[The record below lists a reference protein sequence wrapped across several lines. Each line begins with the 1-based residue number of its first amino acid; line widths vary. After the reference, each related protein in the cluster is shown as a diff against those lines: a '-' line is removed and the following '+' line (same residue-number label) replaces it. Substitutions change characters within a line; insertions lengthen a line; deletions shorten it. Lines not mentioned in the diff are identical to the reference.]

1 MGANGHPSFFLR
13 PLFMVHFVLMTSI
26 VKKAINAPIGHD
38 DRDPIV
44 WNPPGIFETR
54 VGDFIHGVN
63 RQFDLTIDSYAS
75 LHRWSV
81 TEIGSFWQTLFDT
94 AGLIYDGDS
103 ASAVE
108 RACLWPRPQWFP
120 NVRINYAENMLKNK
134 SDHPALIYYS
144 EHQPVQTI
152 TFSALSEQVAQ
163 LSDWMRQRGIG
174 VGDVVAG
181 LVSNCPEAVV
191 VLLAAAAVGAIWTS
205 CSPDS
210 GTQFAIDRF
219 SQTLPKLLV
228 AVDGYVYDD
237 TIFTVGD
244 KIQELRDGL
253 PTLQSMLI
261 ISRIP
266 GAVSDD
272 DLVIYESIVTSVNP
286 VPALRF
292 ERLSFSHP
300 LYILYSSGT
309 TGKPKCLVHSA
320 GGSLLQH
327 IKEHRLQCNLRP
339 LDRLMY
345 YTTTSWMMW
354 NWLVSGL
361 ASDVTVVLFE
371 GKPDPAVVWEFVRT
385 AEVTAFGTSASWISL
400 CQKTKVGP
408 TAAQVASIS
417 LLMSTGSA
425 LLRDHFDY
433 IYSEIKSDIQVA
445 SISGGTDIVSCFALG
460 GPVPVR
466 RGRLQC
472 AGLGMAVE
480 VWDDDAQRVF
490 GVQGELVCTQPFPC
504 MPVYFLNDST
514 GEKYHSA
521 YFERFDGIWTHGD
534 SAIQYEDGSLEIVGR
549 SDSTIKHHGVRVG
562 TGDLYNVLE
571 GIPAIHDSLVVGRR
585 VGDDEDIIVFLVL
598 NSGELLDATL
608 RRDIRLAL
616 TAQSP
621 WFKPDALFKVSDIPV
636 TANGKKS
643 EILVKN
649 LLNGTPMSNLSVI
662 KNPRCL
668 VEYQEIA
675 KQISDA
681 EALKRSRSGRT
692 ESRS

>member
-1 MGANGHPSFFLR
+1 MIFP
-13 PLFMVHFVLMTSI
+13 I
-26 VKKAINAPIGHD
+26 VKKAINGSLVNE

-44 WNPPGIFETR
+44 WNPPAIFETR
-54 VGDFIHGVN
+54 AGDFIRVVN
-63 RQFDLTIDSYAS
+63 QQFDLNIDGYAS

-81 TEIGSFWQTLFDT
+81 TEIGPFWHTLFET
-94 AGLIYDGDS
+94 SGLIYDGDLS
-103 ASAVE
+103 PVVE
-108 RACLWPRPQWFP
+108 SDRLWPRPQWFS
-120 NVRINYAENMLKNK
+120 NVRINYAENMLKNRT
-134 SDHPALIYYS
+134 SAPAIIYYS

-152 TFSALSEQVAQ
+152 TFSGLSDQVAQ
-163 LSDWMRQRGIG
+163 LSDWMRRRGIG
-174 VGDVVAG
+174 IGDVVAG
-181 LVSNCPEAVV
+181 FVPNCPEALVV
-191 VLLAAAAVGAIWTS
+191 MLAAAAVGAVWTS

-210 GTQFAIDRF
+210 GTQFAVDRF
-219 SQTLPKLLV
+219 NQTVPKLLV

-237 TIFTVGD
+237 KIFTIGD

-253 PTLQSMLI
+253 PTLKSTLI

-266 GAVSDD
+266 GTIFDD
-272 DLVIYESIVTSVNP
+272 SLVFYDSIVSVTNE
-286 VPALRF
+286 VPELVF
-292 ERLSFSHP
+292 ERLTFSHA

-309 TGKPKCLVHSA
+309 TGKPKCLAHSA

-327 IKEHRLQCNLRP
+327 IKEHRLQCDLRP

-361 ASDVTVVLFE
+361 ASDITVVLFE
-371 GKPDPAVVWEFVRT
+371 GKPDPAVVWEFVKT
-385 AEVTAFGTSASWISL
+385 AGVTAFGTSASWISL

-408 TAAQVASIS
+408 TPAQVASIA

-433 IYSEIKSDIQVA
+433 IYSEVKSDIQVS

-480 VWDDDAQRVF
+480 VWDDNAQRVF

-504 MPVYFLNDST
+504 MPVYFLNDPNS
-514 GEKYHSA
+514 EKYHSA
-521 YFERFDGIWTHGD
+521 YFERFDGFWTHGD

-562 TGDLYNVLE
+562 TGDLYNILE
-571 GIPAIHDSLVVGRR
+571 GIAAIRDSLVVGRR
-585 VGDDEDIIVFLVL
+585 VGDDEDIVVFLVL
-598 NSGELLDATL
+598 KSGEALDSTL
-608 RRDIRLAL
+608 KREIRLAL

-621 WFKPDALFKVSDIPV
+621 WFKPDAVFEVTDIPV
-636 TANGKKS
+636 TTNGKKS

-649 LLNGTPMSNLSVI
+649 LLNGVPITNLSVI
-662 KNPRCL
+662 KNPGCL
-668 VEYQEIA
+668 SEYQEIA
-675 KQISDA
+675 KQMADA
-681 EALKRSRSGRT
+681 DALKRNRSDRKEMAGPRP
-692 ESRS
+692 